1 MIASTQSSIR
11 FCEAFDDYLI
21 SQTARNMSESYK
33 YLLDLTRR
41 YWERR
46 HGDLSL
52 DEIEPTHIR
61 AWMIWMTGADPTR
74 DDAPND
80 GLSSAGIAVHYRNL
94 KAFLNFCEREEYIP
108 FGQSPMRKVGAPKV
122 EEREPEIFTP
132 EEVRHLLKRVRVSG
146 DRCAYR
152 DYCLHL
158 FFSVTCA
165 RLEEVANLDWAKI
178 FFTQGFALVYGHKDH
193 EERPVPLSPE
203 LCRALT
209 RYRRKYRQAV
219 EGEDAVFT
227 TERGTRLSRGGMQA
241 VIIRDIKQYI
251 ERPICKIGPHSWR
264 RTGTTM
270 YLDSGV
276 PIQDMQDVLGHA
288 DIRTT
293 MRYRKKGAIQV
304 VQSLRAFP
312 IDNILNGRQKTFV
325 TPTD

>member
-1 MIASTQSSIR
+1 VIASTQSSIR
-11 FCEAFDDYLI
+11 FGEAFDDYLI
-21 SQTARNMSESYK
+21 AQTARNMSESYK
-33 YLLDLTRR
+33 LLLSLTRR

-46 HGDLSL
+46 HGDLGL
-52 DEIEPTHIR
+52 DEITPTHIR
-61 AWMIWMTGADPTR
+61 AWLIWMTGAEPAR
-74 DDAPND
+74 ADAPND

-94 KAFLNFCEREEYIP
+94 KAFLNFCEREEYIA

-132 EEVRHLLKRVRVSG
+132 DEVQLLLRRVKSSG

-165 RLEEVANLDWAKI
+165 RLEEVASLDWSKI
-178 FFTQGFALVYGHKDH
+178 FLAQGFALVFGHKDH

-203 LCRALT
+203 LCRVLT
-209 RYRRKYRQAV
+209 RYRRKHRQAV

-227 TERGTRLSRGGMQA
+227 TERGTRLSYGGMQA

-251 ERPICKIGPHSWR
+251 KRPICKIGPHSWR

-276 PIQDMQDVLGHA
+276 PIQDMKDVLGHA

-293 MRYRKKGAIQV
+293 LRYRKKNAIQV